1 MPLHN
6 GTAVQWTSHT
16 GKRRTGRYVFDFQAK
31 EGFCLVVGHWDNK
44 AHIMLKGKLN
54 PLKEKSSGKHKETRS

>member
-6 GTAVQWTSHT
+6 GMGVQWTSHT

-31 EGFCLVVGHWDNK
+31 EGFCLVVGDWDSK
-44 AHIMLKGKLN
+44 AHIMRKGRLN
-54 PLKEKSSGKHKETRS
+54 PLKEKSSDKKERTN